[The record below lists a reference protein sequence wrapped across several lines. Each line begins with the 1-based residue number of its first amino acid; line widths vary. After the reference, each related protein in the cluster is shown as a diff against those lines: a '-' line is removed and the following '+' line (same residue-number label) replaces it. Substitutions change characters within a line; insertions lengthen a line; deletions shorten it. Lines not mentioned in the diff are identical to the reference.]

1 MPSPQ
6 ISTVALYVISL
17 VLTQGGHAMVSEF
30 PEAPSD
36 FELRYEWKEASLPPP
51 HHYEYTICVGPGT
64 RGEIHF
70 LPDYPLNDTPQWIE
84 SFDLSPDEMA
94 GLWQLVNV
102 ARAKVQDLPEPIEEV
117 VVGGVVESLEITA
130 GGETFTLPSDRKSE
144 ATAKIVER
152 VRSLLPEAL
161 WELMMSR
168 RRDYWK
174 GETAESPPTAT
185 PRH

>member
-1 MPSPQ
+1 MRGSGHPGAS
-6 ISTVALYVISL
+6 LSL
-17 VLTQGGHAMVSEF
+17 V
-30 PEAPSD
+30 
-36 FELRYEWKEASLPPP
+36 Y
-51 HHYEYTICVGPGT
+51 
-64 RGEIHF
+64 
-70 LPDYPLNDTPQWIE
+70 TPQWIE

-174 GETAESPPTAT
+174 GEKAESPPKTI